1 MTTLL
6 HQHARKNRRSDQPVG
21 MPADRRSTYREIGVF
36 LGTTALLTGASTS
49 VALVEGVDVRH
60 IEDATALGQS
70 AMYLQAFFPLLAALV
85 ACSTVGGGLRGA
97 GWGFRRTSW
106 ATLGGAWALGAGSVL
121 AGAAIVFGLDLA
133 DVGELDPSVL
143 LGPTVLV
150 APYLL
155 LALAEDLGW
164 RGLLVPR
171 LAEVAGPRTVVL
183 VGGLAWSA
191 FHWPLMLFLGGTPD
205 GASSWYAVAM
215 FTVGIVALGAV
226 LASMQL
232 RWGIWPG
239 VVLHAAVNATMYHLI
254 DPLTVETDHS
264 GWFIS
269 ETGLVAAAVNVVVAV
284 VWLRRFPLVRSADGG
299 TTVR

>member
-1 MTTLL
+1 MTHLERVLVTTLL
-6 HQHARKNRRSDQPVG
+6 DESVHT
-21 MPADRRSTYREIGVF
+21 PADRRTTYREIGVF
-36 LGTTALLTGASTS
+36 LGTTAILTGVSTT

-60 IEDATALGQS
+60 IEDASALGQA
-70 AMYLQAFFPLLAALV
+70 AMYLQAFFPLLAAL
-85 ACSTVGGGLRGA
+85 AARLSVGGTLRGA
-97 GWGFRRTSW
+97 GWGFRRPSW
-106 ATLGGAWALGAGSVL
+106 ASVGGSWALGVGSVL
-121 AGAAIVFGLDLA
+121 AGAAVVFGLGLA
-133 DVGELDPSVL
+133 GVDDPALEPSLLLGATVL
-143 LGPTVLV
+143 L
-150 APYLL
+150 APYVV

-191 FHWPLMLFLGGTPD
+191 FHWPLMVLLGGTPD
-205 GASSWYAVAM
+205 GAATWYAVVM
-215 FTVGIVALGAV
+215 FTIGITALGAV

-239 VVLHAAVNATMYHLI
+239 VVLHAAVNATMYHVV
-254 DPLTVETDHS
+254 DPVTVEKEHS

-269 ETGLVAAAVNVVVAV
+269 ETGLVAAVVYLAVAAL
-284 VWLRRFPLVRSADGG
+284 WLRRFPLVHRADGG